1 MSMPLFR
8 RLKNKIKHFNVYFLL
23 YSKTKQ
29 PNSTDKEEVVTNR
42 LQAKSIHKHKHSF
55 LTCLTFSLQC
65 LIKKGALK

>member
-8 RLKNKIKHFNVYFLL
+8 RLKNNIKHFNAYFLL

-42 LQAKSIHKHKHSF
+42 LQAKSRHKHKHKLSDVPDLYSAVF
-55 LTCLTFSLQC
+55 NQKRSP
-65 LIKKGALK
+65 